1 AMSSSARFRSATGEA
16 CRPFQPRTVKRGR
29 CTTAP
34 LPRSAVLIAA
44 ATGTMRS
51 TAGWSAEVGAALDSW
66 PPCATRT
73 TPRVVLAPRAVLSR
87 SVSPLVI
94 WLPPVPPSGRP
105 GQANSRPYLAHSCP
119 GGVVTDWDIV
129 LRGGRVVDPET
140 GLDGVRDVAV
150 ADGRIA
156 LVAAGAGASGAGG
169 RGGAGAGGA
178 AGVGG
183 LARPRAHPGGAGV
196 AAPGGGA

>member
-1 AMSSSARFRSATGEA
+1 MSSSARLRSATGEA
-16 CRPFQPRTVKRGR
+16 CGPFQPRTVKRGR
-29 CTTAP
+29 CTRAP

-44 ATGTMRS
+44 ATGSMRS
-51 TAGWSAEVGAALDSW
+51 TAGWSAEVGAVLDSW

-73 TPRVVLAPRAVLSR
+73 TPRVVPAPRAVLSR

-94 WLPPVPPSGRP
+94 WLPPGRP

-140 GLDGVRDVAV
+140 GLDEVR
-150 ADGRIA
+150 
-156 LVAAGAGASGAGG
+156 
-169 RGGAGAGGA
+169 
-178 AGVGG
+178 
-183 LARPRAHPGGAGV
+183 
-196 AAPGGGA
+196 